1 MHRFNMLVALAATSM
16 IGSAALAKEKADQ
29 PRERKV
35 CRTVQMSGRITPQ
48 RICRKVERP
57 APEEQ
62 SERAETK
69 PNAPVNEAD

>member
-1 MHRFNMLVALAATSM
+1 MRRFNMLIALAATSI

-48 RICRKVERP
+48 RICRKVERRST
-57 APEEQ
+57 EEQ
-62 SERAETK
+62 SRRDEAK
-69 PNAPVNEAD
+69 PDVQVNEAD